1 MATIHKEVPIEARP
15 SEVWDALRDFFALHT
30 RLVPGFVTA
39 CEREGP
45 TVRNVTFFN
54 GMTAKEQ
61 LVTCD
66 DKAQRL
72 VYAVVGGRATHYNA
86 SVQVFPEGAAGSR
99 LVWIIDLLP
108 DELAAPIG
116 AMMDQGAAAMKRHLG
131 AGP

>member
-1 MATIHKEVPIEARP
+1 MATIRKEVLIEAPP
-15 SEVWDALRDFFALHT
+15 SQVWDALRDFFEVHT

-45 TVRNVTFFN
+45 AVRKVTFFN

-66 DKAQRL
+66 DAAQRL
-72 VYAVVGGRATHYNA
+72 VYTVVGGRATHYNA
-86 SVQVFPEGAAGSR
+86 SVHVFPEGAGGTR

-116 AMMDQGAAAMKRHLG
+116 AMMDRGAAAMARQLRPG
-131 AGP
+131 T